1 MEFTRS
7 SQNTGQKGFS
17 GLLEQVDMHGYSSV
31 IFDLD
36 GTLIDS
42 APGIVGTIS
51 HLLDAKGITPIRAL
65 DHAIVGP
72 PLELMFDQLLGE
84 NDRIYKEILIEGYK
98 QHYDHEGYRQS
109 RVFDGVDDVLMSLK
123 AMGVGLHI
131 ATNKRLAPT
140 LNILRYFDW
149 ADAFSSVYAVDS
161 HNTKFASK
169 SAMLATVI
177 ANQGLDRARLIYVGD
192 TKSDELAA
200 AENKIDYFHAF
211 WDYEQI

>member
-1 MEFTRS
+1 MEFSRLN
-7 SQNTGQKGFS
+7 QKMGHKGFS
-17 GLLEQVDMHGYSSV
+17 GLLEKVGMHGYSGV

-51 HLLDAKGITPIRAL
+51 HLLDAKGITPVRVL
-65 DHAIVGP
+65 DHTIVGP
-72 PLELMFDQLLGE
+72 PLDIMFDQLLGE
-84 NDRIYKEILIEGYK
+84 NDRMFKEMLIEGYK

-109 RVFDGVDDVLMSLK
+109 RVFDGVDDVLTSLK

-149 ADAFSSVYAVDS
+149 TDAFSSVYAVDS
-161 HNTKFASK
+161 HNTRFASK
-169 SAMLATVI
+169 SEMLATVI
-177 ANQGLDRARLIYVGD
+177 ANQGLDKARVIYVGD

-200 AENKIDYFHAF
+200 AENQIDYFHAF
-211 WDYEQI
+211 WGYE